1 MIRLKKSN
9 AKSPSV
15 NNDKIAQGVARLI
28 LGVQRRWATW
38 MNSQAGKCP
47 PKLRGLIL
55 IMLLLL
61 MAAIGATLIM
71 GGFNSTRKV
80 IATASIQVPAV
91 TTEQGNL
98 PDLSEVNASF
108 DRVKKA
114 RLYLDSLVQSPSG
127 KQRFDSLNK
136 ARPGLNDSIRTA
148 EMLLK
153 QLKQK
158 YGN

>member
-1 MIRLKKSN
+1 MIWFKKVKPQGTGDDKV
-9 AKSPSV
+9 AKG
-15 NNDKIAQGVARLI
+15 IARII
-28 LGVQRRWATW
+28 LGVQRRWASW
-38 MNSQAGKCP
+38 MNRQSGKCP

-55 IMLLLL
+55 IMVLLL
-61 MAAIGATLIM
+61 MAAIGATLLV
-71 GGFNSTRKV
+71 GGFDCNRKV

-91 TTEQGNL
+91 ITEQGRL
-98 PDLSEVNASF
+98 PDLSEVHASY

-114 RLYLDSLVQSPSG
+114 RLYLDSLAQSPSG